1 MFKFLKRKET
11 PKETVEEKPQP
22 KKSAFFGRLKES
34 LQKTRHQLVEGLAN
48 LVLGRKTVDA
58 DLIEEIENLLLS
70 SDVGA
75 SVTEE
80 IIDALNSQLKRN
92 QLADG
97 KAVWDVLQQLLMA
110 RLLDCEKPLCIDSS
124 HKPYVILV
132 VGVNGVGKTTTIG
145 KLAHLYSQEGK
156 QVMLAA
162 GDTFRA
168 AATEQLAV
176 WAERTQVPLIAQH
189 QGADSASVIYDALQ
203 AAKARNIDVLIAD
216 TAGRLHT
223 KDHLM
228 TELHKVKK
236 VLSKL
241 DPTAPH
247 ETLLVLDASI
257 GQNSLAQ
264 AEVFHK
270 AIRLTGVVLTKL
282 DGSAKGGMIF
292 SIAEKL
298 GLPIRFIGLGEGI
311 NDLRPFSAKEFINA
325 LFDTSQAK

>member
-1 MFKFLKRKET
+1 MFKFLKRKEAASEQLES
-11 PKETVEEKPQP
+11 KKP
-22 KKSAFFGRLKES
+22 ALFGRLKES
-34 LQKTRHQLVEGLAN
+34 LQKTRQQLVGGLAN
-48 LVLGRKTVDA
+48 LVLGKKTVDA

-70 SDVGA
+70 SDVGPVV
-75 SVTEE
+75 SEE
-80 IIDALNSQLKRN
+80 IIEALNQKLTRN

-97 KAVWDVLQQLLMA
+97 NAVWDELKKHLITLLE
-110 RLLDCEKPLCIDSS
+110 DCEKPLPINTC
-124 HKPYVILV
+124 HHPYVILV

-145 KLAHLYSQEGK
+145 KLTHYFQKKDK

-176 WAERTQVPLIAQH
+176 WADRNQVPLIAQH

-228 TELHKVKK
+228 QELYKVKK
-236 VLSKL
+236 VLAKL

-257 GQNSLAQ
+257 GQNSLVQ
-264 AEVFHK
+264 ADFFHK
-270 AIRLTGVVLTKL
+270 AIQLTGVVLTKL

-292 SIAEKL
+292 SIAKKL
-298 GLPIRFIGLGEGI
+298 ALPIRFIGLGEGI
-311 NDLRPFSAKEFINA
+311 EDLRPFSSKEFINT
-325 LFDTSQAK
+325 LFDTNKMN

>member
-1 MFKFLKRKET
+1 MFNIFKRKNVDDET
-11 PKETVEEKPQP
+11 ASEIKKP
-22 KKSAFFGRLKES
+22 AFFGRLKES

-48 LVLGRKTVDA
+48 LVLGKKVVDA

-70 SDVGA
+70 SDVGPA
-75 SVTEE
+75 VSEE
-80 IIDALNSQLKRN
+80 IIADLSRKLERK

-97 KAVWDVLQQLLMA
+97 KAVWAVLQQHLITLLHA
-110 RLLDCEKPLCIDSS
+110 CEKPLAINNMQ

-132 VGVNGVGKTTTIG
+132 VGVNGAGKTTTIG
-145 KLAHLYSQEGK
+145 KLAHYLKQQGK

-176 WAERTQVPLIAQH
+176 WAERNHVPLIAQH

-203 AAKARNIDVLIAD
+203 AAKARNMDVLIAD

-223 KDHLM
+223 KDNLM
-228 TELHKVKK
+228 QELHKVKK
-236 VLSKL
+236 VLAKL
-241 DPTAPH
+241 DSTAPH
-247 ETLLVLDASI
+247 ETLLILDASI

-264 AEVFHK
+264 AEIFHQ
-270 AIRLTGVVLTKL
+270 AIQLTGIALTKL

-292 SIAEKL
+292 SIAKKL
-298 GLPIRFIGLGEGI
+298 ALPLRFIGVGESI
-311 NDLRPFSAKEFINA
+311 EDLQVFSSEKFINA
-325 LFDTSQAK
+325 LFDIKKTT

>member
-11 PKETVEEKPQP
+11 SDEQVQP
-22 KKSAFFGRLKES
+22 KKPAFFGRLKES

-70 SDVGA
+70 ADVGA

-80 IIDALNSQLKRN
+80 IIDALNHQLKRN

-97 KAVWDVLQQLLMA
+97 KAVWAVLQQHLMSLLQA
-110 RLLDCEKPLCIDSS
+110 CEQPLQINSE
-124 HKPYVILV
+124 HKPTVILV

-145 KLAHLYSQEGK
+145 KLAHYFKKQGE

-176 WAERTQVPLIAQH
+176 WAERNQLPLIAQH

-203 AAKARNIDVLIAD
+203 AANARNIDVLIAD

-223 KDHLM
+223 KDNLM
-228 TELHKVKK
+228 QELHKVKK
-236 VLSKL
+236 VLAKL
-241 DPTAPH
+241 DATAPH

-257 GQNSLAQ
+257 GQNSLVQ

-270 AIRLTGVVLTKL
+270 AIQLTGVVLTKL

-292 SIAEKL
+292 SIAKKL
-298 GLPIRFIGLGEGI
+298 SLPIRFTGLGEGI
-311 NDLRPFSAKEFINA
+311 EDLQPFSSKVFIDA
-325 LFDTSQAK
+325 LFDINKVTS

>member
-11 PKETVEEKPQP
+11 SDDQVQP
-22 KKSAFFGRLKES
+22 KKPAFFGRLKES

-70 SDVGA
+70 SDVGP

-80 IIDALNSQLKRN
+80 IIDALNLQLKRN

-97 KAVWDVLQQLLMA
+97 KAVWELLQQHLMSLLQA
-110 RLLDCEKPLCIDSS
+110 CEQPLQINPE

-145 KLAHLYSQEGK
+145 KLAHYFKKQGK

-176 WAERTQVPLIAQH
+176 WAERNQLPLIAQH

-203 AAKARNIDVLIAD
+203 AAKARNMDVLIAD

-223 KDHLM
+223 KDNLM
-228 TELHKVKK
+228 QELHKVKK
-236 VLSKL
+236 VLAKL
-241 DPTAPH
+241 DATAPH

-257 GQNSLAQ
+257 GQNSLIQ
-264 AEVFHK
+264 AEVFHR
-270 AIRLTGVVLTKL
+270 AIQLTGVVLTKL

-292 SIAEKL
+292 SIAKKL
-298 GLPIRFIGLGEGI
+298 SLPIRFTGIGEGI
-311 NDLRPFSAKEFINA
+311 EDLRPFSSKEFIDA
-325 LFDTSQAK
+325 LFDINKVTQ

>member
-11 PKETVEEKPQP
+11 PENQAQP
-22 KKSAFFGRLKES
+22 KKPAFFGRLKES

-75 SVTEE
+75 AVTEE
-80 IIDALNSQLKRN
+80 IIDALNQQLKRN

-97 KAVWDVLQQLLMA
+97 KAVWDVLQQHLMSLLQA
-110 RLLDCEKPLCIDSS
+110 CEQPLQINPE
-124 HKPYVILV
+124 HKPFVILV

-145 KLAHLYSQEGK
+145 KLAHYFKQQGK

-176 WAERTQVPLIAQH
+176 WAERNQLPLIAQH

-223 KDHLM
+223 KDNLM
-228 TELHKVKK
+228 QELHKVKK
-236 VLSKL
+236 VLAKL
-241 DPTAPH
+241 DATAPH

-257 GQNSLAQ
+257 GQNSLVQ

-270 AIRLTGVVLTKL
+270 AIQLTGVVLTKL
-282 DGSAKGGMIF
+282 DGSAKGGVIF
-292 SIAEKL
+292 SIAKKL
-298 GLPIRFIGLGEGI
+298 KLPIRFTGVGEGVE
-311 NDLRPFSAKEFINA
+311 DLQPFSSEEFINA
-325 LFDTSQAK
+325 LFDINKVA